1 MQIFWFKAQA
11 PQRVLALVKHLRCDA
26 ELIEVDMMG
35 GGLRTPE
42 FVALNPNM
50 KAPVLVDGDLVL
62 WESSAI
68 MAHLCIKAGSD
79 MWPANNPA
87 EQVQV
92 MRWLAWNDSH
102 WAPPV
107 AHFYFEHI
115 VKPTFA
121 IGAPDAV
128 ALTQPAL
135 LADLDRYAGVLDAHL
150 QERSFVACDR
160 LTIADF
166 YLASMAMYWRD
177 TQMPIARRAH
187 IVRWLDGLIQI
198 PAWAAPWPASRYAAK

>member
-11 PQRVLALVKHLRCDA
+11 PQRVLALVKHLRIDA
-26 ELIEVDMMG
+26 ELLEVDMMG

-42 FVALNPNM
+42 FIALNPNM
-50 KAPVLVDGDLVL
+50 KAPVLVDGDVVL

-79 MWPANNPA
+79 MWPANHPA

-115 VKPTFA
+115 VKPTFK
-121 IGAPDAV
+121 IGPPDTA

-135 LADLDRYAGVLDAHL
+135 LADLDRYAAVLDAHL
-150 QERSFVACDR
+150 QEHRFVACDR

-177 TQMPIARRAH
+177 THMPIARHAH
-187 IVRWLDGLIQI
+187 IVRWLDELMQI
-198 PAWAAPWPASRYAAK
+198 PAWSAPWPVSRYAAQ